1 MKDQYFFADTSE
13 VEELYSPVVDFK
25 IVDPMDLEIFN
36 SKEFENVTYHLFMI
50 DISNLSLSLN
60 FSQYVLYLL
69 NLQIDY

>member
-1 MKDQYFFADTSE
+1 VKDQYFFADTSE